1 MFLKIAAQK
10 LEAGDFLHVFLRF
23 FFFGGGGGGGGGGR
37 GVESHFLINI
47 FLIKKECIFSIGRFA
62 NKDLEHSFN

>member
-1 MFLKIAAQK
+1 MKDFFLS
-10 LEAGDFLHVFLRF
+10 F
-23 FFFGGGGGGGGGGR
+23 FFFWGGGGR
-37 GVESHFLINI
+37 EVESHFLINI